1 MNEPDIIDDS
11 LDKPNKVDLQDNTI
25 QGELKSKNQHR
36 VTPTL
41 EPTIPLNEISST
53 EPTMKVTLWIGSF
66 GMYDESILTFYSNG
80 FVKRE
85 LFILHTFSEEQRI
98 ESGWYD
104 MADSAKVLKKFNSFK
119 THLWPD
125 IFLENEIMT
134 LDGTQWKLE
143 VRMTREEPRVYSGS
157 NAYPPKWR
165 SFKKLFGYY

>member
-1 MNEPDIIDDS
+1 MS
-11 LDKPNKVDLQDNTI
+11 DLDNTI
-25 QGELKSKNQHR
+25 NSIIRTNKESLLNEKHLEKSGDENKHR
-36 VTPTL
+36 KSL
-41 EPTIPLNEISST
+41 EIEPTIPLNEISPT

-66 GMYDESILTFYSNG
+66 GIYDESILTFYSNG

-104 MADSAKVLKKFNSFK
+104 MANSAKVLKKFNSFK

-125 IFLENEIMT
+125 IFLEDEIMT

-143 VRMTREEPRVYSGS
+143 VCMIREEPRVYSGS